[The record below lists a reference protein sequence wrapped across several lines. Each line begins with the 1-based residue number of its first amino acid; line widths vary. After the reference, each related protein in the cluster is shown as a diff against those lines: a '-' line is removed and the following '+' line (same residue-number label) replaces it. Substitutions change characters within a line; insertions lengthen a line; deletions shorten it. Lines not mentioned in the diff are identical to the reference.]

1 MTMDS
6 PKPANPAPV
15 LAIVLVLVTG
25 VFTGAQLG
33 KIAPL
38 LTWYQQDVALSLVAA
53 GWLAAILGLFIA
65 VVALPA
71 GWLIDRLGL
80 VRSILAGTLALALG
94 GTVLALSTT
103 PSILFAARLV
113 EALGYLALCIALPAV
128 LAVISPPAWKGP
140 VLAIW
145 SGFVPLGFATSDML
159 AGAMLPEAVPSTYLL
174 TMTLLFAA
182 LAMLTLLRLRRV
194 STRPEAGI
202 ESGGFGATLTAPV
215 ILLSLGFGAF
225 VVVSVSMFTFLPT
238 LVAQDGDR
246 FLISA
251 GSIALCVPLGNLVA
265 GVLVHGRGARFMV
278 MLAITGFAASAV
290 MAVPAFTLDNAP
302 LATAAVL
309 LLAISGAFVASAQ
322 FAAIPF
328 ITPRAG
334 SVSVAIGLVCQAGGI
349 GTVFGPPAAAAI
361 IERFGWNG
369 LGLFLALV
377 AISGLACMVPI
388 LSGTRRAAGVSA
400 AGARQVP

>member
-1 MTMDS
+1 MTTDT
-6 PKPANPAPV
+6 PRPTAPAP
-15 LAIVLVLVTG
+15 LMAIVLVLLTG

-80 VRSILAGTLALALG
+80 ARSIMAGTLALALG

-103 PSILFAARLV
+103 PSVLFAARLV

-128 LAVISPPAWKGP
+128 LATISPPAWKGP

-159 AGAMLPEAVPSTYLL
+159 ASAMLPDVVPATYLL
-174 TMTLLFAA
+174 TMTLLLAA
-182 LAMLTLLRLRRV
+182 LALLTLLCLRGL
-194 STRPEAGI
+194 STATAAGT
-202 ESGGFGATLTAPV
+202 EGGGFGATLTMPV

-238 LVAQDGDR
+238 LVAEDGDR
-246 FLISA
+246 FLLSA
-251 GSIALCVPLGNLVA
+251 GSIALCVPIGNLVA
-265 GVLVHGRGARFMV
+265 GILVHGRGARFMT
-278 MLAITGFAASAV
+278 MLAIAGFASGTAL
-290 MAVPAFTLDNAP
+290 AVPAFTFDNAP
-302 LATAAVL
+302 LATAAML

-328 ITPRAG
+328 ITPPAG

-361 IERFGWNG
+361 IERFGWSG
-369 LGLFLALV
+369 LALFLALV
-377 AISGLACMVPI
+377 AAAGLACMVPI
-388 LSGTRRAAGVSA
+388 LRSTRQDADLSA
-400 AGARQVP
+400 AGARPIR